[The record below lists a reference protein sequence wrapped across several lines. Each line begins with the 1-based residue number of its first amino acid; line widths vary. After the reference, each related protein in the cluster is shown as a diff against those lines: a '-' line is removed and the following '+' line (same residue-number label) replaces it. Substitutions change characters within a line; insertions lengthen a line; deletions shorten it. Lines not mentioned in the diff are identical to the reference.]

1 MKALIVDDEA
11 KARSVLKELLA
22 EFAATIEV
30 VAQANDI
37 PSAVKAIHQYK
48 PDVVFL
54 DIEMPGYNGFQLLEF
69 FDKVDFKIVFT
80 TAYSEYAVQAFEISA
95 VDYLLKPIQISQ
107 LERTISK
114 LQNLQP
120 TTDVENKQMEVLKQA
135 VAGKKVSKLALPA
148 GNSILF
154 IDVQNILYLEADG
167 SYTRFH
173 LLVGDSI
180 LVSKVMKEYEPAL
193 LSNGNFYRVHR
204 SYIVN
209 TDKVKKIV
217 RNDGG
222 YLVMENEQQ
231 IPISREQRDNVYA
244 VLVG

>member
-1 MKALIVDDEA
+1 MKALIVDDET

-107 LERTISK
+107 LERTIGK

-135 VAGKKVSKLALPA
+135 VSGKKVSKLALPA
-148 GNSILF
+148 GSSILF
-154 IDVQNILYLEADG
+154 VDIQNIVYLEADG

-173 LLVGDSI
+173 LQVGDSI

-231 IPISREQRDNVYA
+231 IPISREQRDNLYA
-244 VLVG
+244 LLVG

>member
-1 MKALIVDDEA
+1 MKALIVDDET

-22 EFAATIEV
+22 EFDATIEV

-107 LERTISK
+107 LERTIGK
-114 LQNLQP
+114 LQSLQP
-120 TTDVENKQMEVLKQA
+120 LTDTDNKQMEVLKQA
-135 VAGKKVSKLALPA
+135 VSGKKVSKLALPA

-154 IDVQNILYLEADG
+154 IDIQNILYLEADG

-173 LLVGDSI
+173 LQVGDSI

-244 VLVG
+244 LLVG

>member
-1 MKALIVDDEA
+1 LFVD
-11 KARSVLKELLA
+11 
-22 EFAATIEV
+22 I
-30 VAQANDI
+30 
-37 PSAVKAIHQYK
+37 
-48 PDVVFL
+48 
-54 DIEMPGYNGFQLLEF
+54 
-69 FDKVDFKIVFT
+69 
-80 TAYSEYAVQAFEISA
+80 
-95 VDYLLKPIQISQ
+95 
-107 LERTISK
+107 
-114 LQNLQP
+114 
-120 TTDVENKQMEVLKQA
+120 
-135 VAGKKVSKLALPA
+135 
-148 GNSILF
+148 
-154 IDVQNILYLEADG
+154 QNIVYLEADG

-173 LLVGDSI
+173 FLVGDSI

-244 VLVG
+244 LLVG

>member
-1 MKALIVDDEA
+1 MRALIVDDEA

-22 EFAATIEV
+22 EFGTTIEV
-30 VAQANDI
+30 VAMADDI
-37 PSAVKAIHQYK
+37 PSAVKAIHHHK

-69 FDKVDFKIVFT
+69 FDKIDFKIVFT

-107 LERTISK
+107 LERTIGK

-120 TTDVENKQMEVLKQA
+120 LPDTDNKQLEVLKQA
-135 VAGKKVSKLALPA
+135 VSGKKISRVALPV
-148 GNSILF
+148 GSSILF
-154 IDVQNILYLEADG
+154 VDIQNVIYVEADG

-173 LLVGDSI
+173 IAGGESI
-180 LVSKVMKEYEPAL
+180 LVSKVMKEYEAAL
-193 LSNGNFYRVHR
+193 INSGNFYRVHR
-204 SYIVN
+204 SYMVN
-209 TDKVKKIV
+209 TERVKKIV

-222 YLVMENEQQ
+222 YLVMDNDQQ
-231 IPISREQRDNVYA
+231 IPISRDQRENVYA
-244 VLVG
+244 LLVG

>member
-1 MKALIVDDEA
+1 MKALIVDDET

-22 EFAATIEV
+22 EFDATIEV

-107 LERTISK
+107 LERTIGK

-135 VAGKKVSKLALPA
+135 VSGKKVSKLALPA
-148 GNSILF
+148 GSSILF
-154 IDVQNILYLEADG
+154 VDIQNIVYLEADG

-173 LLVGDSI
+173 FLVGDSI

-244 VLVG
+244 LLVG